1 MGTNTQNITAQTLD
15 EEITNAGVPPHGN
28 QDPSVEEVA
37 NDDQALANLLALS
50 NGDIRKDFFQMD

>member
-1 MGTNTQNITAQTLD
+1 MKVD
-15 EEITNAGVPPHGN
+15 KEITNARVLPRGNEDPP
-28 QDPSVEEVA
+28 PEEVA